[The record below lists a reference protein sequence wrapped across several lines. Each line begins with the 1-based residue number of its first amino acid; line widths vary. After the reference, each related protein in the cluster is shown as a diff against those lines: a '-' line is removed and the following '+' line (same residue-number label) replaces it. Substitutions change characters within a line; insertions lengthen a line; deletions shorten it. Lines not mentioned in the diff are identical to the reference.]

1 LIKLLIKLAI
11 VVVVAN
17 ACWRVGSA
25 YVSHYKFEDS
35 VQQLTLFRGQRTDE
49 QLRARVFEIAS
60 DFDIPVTDENVSLRT
75 EEHHTKVDGTYI
87 RPIEVFPGYKYPW
100 PFEFHTDTLSGVL

>member
-25 YVSHYKFEDS
+25 YVSHYKFVDS
-35 VQQLTLFRGQRTDE
+35 VQQLTLFRGQRTDD

-60 DFDIPVTDENVSLRT
+60 DFDIPVTEGDVSLRT

-87 RPIEVFPGYKYPW
+87 RPIEIFPGYKYAW
-100 PFEFHTDTLSGVL
+100 PFEFHTDTLAGVL